1 MQLSA
6 VAVGVIAFG
15 LILTSITIG
24 LMMRYWVPE
33 SHISGD
39 SKEVIRLATALIGT
53 MAAVVLA
60 LLFASTRTSFE
71 VTNSSVG
78 RMTTS
83 IIELDHMLQEYGP
96 EGRGLRMALRHDVGS
111 IAASIWQDDPSV
123 PHQVDDGGE
132 GGQVTILTKLRQL
145 TPANPL
151 QAALQVRALSVSG
164 DLEQIRLSLLAQP
177 TDSLSKP
184 FVIVLVLWLC
194 FIFLSF
200 SMSAKANTTLV
211 IILVICAFSASS
223 AIYLILELEQPFDGL
238 MQIPNTAFRNALPPL
253 S

>member
-1 MQLSA
+1 LSA
-6 VAVGVIAFG
+6 VAVGLIAFA
-15 LILTSITIG
+15 LILSSIAIG
-24 LMMRYWVPE
+24 LMMRRWVPE
-33 SHISGD
+33 AHISGD

-60 LLFASTRTSFE
+60 LLFASTRSSFE
-71 VTNSSVG
+71 ATNASVG

-83 IIELDHMLQEYGP
+83 VIELDHMLREYGP
-96 EGRGLRMALRHDVGS
+96 EGQALRKALRQDVLA
-111 IAASIWQDDPSV
+111 IVASIWQDDVTVQQQSDAKV
-123 PHQVDDGGE
+123 AGAQVK
-132 GGQVTILTKLRQL
+132 VLTMLRQV

-151 QAALQVRALSVSG
+151 QAAVQARALSVSG
-164 DLEQIRLSLLAQP
+164 DLEQTRLSLIAQP
-177 TDSLSKP
+177 GDSLSKP

-211 IILVICAFSASS
+211 VMLVICAFSASS

-238 MQIPNTAFRNALPPL
+238 MQISNSALRNALPPL

>member
-1 MQLSA
+1 LSA
-6 VAVGVIAFG
+6 VAVGLTAFG
-15 LILTSITIG
+15 LILASIGIG
-24 LMMRYWVPE
+24 LLMRYWVPE

-96 EGRGLRMALRHDVGS
+96 EGQALRKALRQDVVAIVG
-111 IAASIWQDDPSV
+111 SIWQDDASAKQMDHNAP
-123 PHQVDDGGE
+123 
-132 GGQVTILTKLRQL
+132 GGQVRVLTMLRQM

-151 QAALQVRALSVSG
+151 QAAVQARALSVSG
-164 DLEQIRLSLLAQP
+164 DLEQTRLSLIAQP
-177 TDSLSKP
+177 TDSISKP

-211 IILVICAFSASS
+211 VILVICAFSASS

-238 MQIPNTAFRNALPPL
+238 MQIPNTAFRNALQPL

>member
-1 MQLSA
+1 LSA
-6 VAVGVIAFG
+6 VIVGLIAFG
-15 LILTSITIG
+15 LILASIAVG
-24 LMMRYWVPE
+24 LTMRHWVPE
-33 SHISGD
+33 AHISGD

-71 VTNSSVG
+71 ATNSNVG

-83 IIELDHMLQEYGP
+83 VIELDHMLREYGP
-96 EGRGLRMALRHDVGS
+96 EGEALRKALRQDIVA
-111 IAASIWQDDPSV
+111 IVASIWQDDVTVQQRADANAPGA
-123 PHQVDDGGE
+123 QVR
-132 GGQVTILTKLRQL
+132 VLTMLRQM

-151 QAALQVRALSVSG
+151 QARALSVSG
-164 DLEQIRLSLLAQP
+164 DLEQTRLSLISQP
-177 TDSLSKP
+177 TDSISKP
-184 FVIVLVLWLC
+184 FVTVLVLWLC

-200 SMSAKANTTLV
+200 SMSAKANTTLIV
-211 IILVICAFSASS
+211 ILVICAFSASS

-238 MQIPNTAFRNALPPL
+238 MQIPNSALRNALPPL

>member
-1 MQLSA
+1 MSA
-6 VAVGVIAFG
+6 VAVGLIAFG
-15 LILTSITIG
+15 LILASIAVG
-24 LMMRYWVPE
+24 LTMRNWVPE
-33 SHISGD
+33 AHISGD

-71 VTNSSVG
+71 ATNASVG

-83 IIELDHMLQEYGP
+83 VIELDHMLREYGR
-96 EGRGLRMALRHDVGS
+96 EGEALRKALRQDVVAIVG
-111 IAASIWQDDPSV
+111 SIWQDDATVQHLASPSTS
-123 PHQVDDGGE
+123 E
-132 GGQVTILTKLRQL
+132 GQVTVLTRLRQM

-164 DLEQIRLSLLAQP
+164 DLEQIRLSLVAEP
-177 TDSLSKP
+177 SDSISKP
-184 FVIVLVLWLC
+184 FVVVLVLWLC

-211 IILVICAFSASS
+211 VILVICAFSASS
-223 AIYLILELEQPFDGL
+223 AVYLILELEQPFDGL
-238 MQIPNTAFRNALPPL
+238 MQIPNSALRNALLPL

>member
-1 MQLSA
+1 MSA
-6 VAVGVIAFG
+6 VAVGLIAFG
-15 LILTSITIG
+15 LILASIAIG

-71 VTNSSVG
+71 ATNSSVG

-83 IIELDHMLQEYGP
+83 VIELDHMLREYGP
-96 EGRGLRMALRHDVGS
+96 EGEALRKALRQDVVAIVGS
-111 IAASIWQDDPSV
+111 IWQEDAAVQHPAHPST
-123 PHQVDDGGE
+123 PE
-132 GGQVTILTKLRQL
+132 GQVTVLTKLRQM
-145 TPANPL
+145 TPASPL
-151 QAALQVRALSVSG
+151 QAALQVRALTVSG
-164 DLEQIRLSLLAQP
+164 DLEQTRLSLVAEP
-177 TDSLSKP
+177 TDSISKP

-238 MQIPNTAFRNALPPL
+238 MQIPNSALRNALQPL